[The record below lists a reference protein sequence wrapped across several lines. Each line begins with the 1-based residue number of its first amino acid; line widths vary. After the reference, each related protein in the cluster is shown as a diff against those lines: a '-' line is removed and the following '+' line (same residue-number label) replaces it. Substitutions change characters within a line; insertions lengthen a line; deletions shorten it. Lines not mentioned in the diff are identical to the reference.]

1 LTFPYKPSPKK
12 GEVGSAEKPVS
23 LDSDDE
29 GDKEDAKGEEKEAPA
44 VPVAEKA
51 EEGTAYLS
59 SVRRS
64 SPSLQCSVQIEPFN
78 QVVQTFKTTQVQRIC
93 VDQSIAEGLSVNPIA
108 VSCLV
113 GKLFLSLTPVFS
125 D

>member
-1 LTFPYKPSPKK
+1 
-12 GEVGSAEKPVS
+12 VGSAEKPVS

-29 GDKEDAKGEEKEAPA
+29 GDKEDTKGEKKEAPA

-51 EEGTAYLS
+51 EEGTACLS

-78 QVVQTFKTTQVQRIC
+78 HVVQTFQNDT
-93 VDQSIAEGLSVNPIA
+93 S
-108 VSCLV
+108 
-113 GKLFLSLTPVFS
+113 
-125 D
+125 